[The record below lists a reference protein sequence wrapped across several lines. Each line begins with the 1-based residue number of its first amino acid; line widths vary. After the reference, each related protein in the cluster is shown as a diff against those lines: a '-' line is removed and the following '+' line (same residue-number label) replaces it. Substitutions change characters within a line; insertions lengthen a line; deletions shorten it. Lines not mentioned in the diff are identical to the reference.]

1 MEWLYPNEG
10 STSGGD
16 ILTVA
21 GTNLGALKRM
31 KNVELRCRVDA
42 TETATSYLHDDLV
55 TCITPPRGEG
65 FVHVE
70 FTVNGETVQSESRSR
85 YPKADGYQYVAAGKV
100 DSIFPVYGEVGGGAV
115 IDIRGEDLKPS
126 YRCRVG
132 ENAMGA
138 YFISSTLA
146 KCEAPAHY
154 EDGVTVDVSN
164 PNGVFNQFSDVEFQY
179 APKASVE
186 RVQPRMGNSQGGTV
200 MTVSGRNF
208 ASTNALRC
216 RVGTIE
222 SSGVWRG
229 SHQVECVS
237 PAMQPSPPNSRRGHP
252 VQISSNQ
259 RDFTRSEVKF
269 VYQEMSG
276 VDAAFPTQLPAA
288 GGAEVAIHL
297 PLAHPMETPKCMF
310 GSTESPGVL
319 SADYVTCI
327 APSVSAGF
335 HTVYVARNGKD
346 YERLPVGASESNAVF
361 V

>member
-208 ASTNALRC
+208 ASTNL
-216 RVGTIE
+216 
-222 SSGVWRG
+222 S
-229 SHQVECVS
+229 
-237 PAMQPSPPNSRRGHP
+237 
-252 VQISSNQ
+252 
-259 RDFTRSEVKF
+259 
-269 VYQEMSG
+269 
-276 VDAAFPTQLPAA
+276 L
-288 GGAEVAIHL
+288 IH
-297 PLAHPMETPKCMF
+297 
-310 GSTESPGVL
+310 
-319 SADYVTCI
+319 I
-327 APSVSAGF
+327 
-335 HTVYVARNGKD
+335 
-346 YERLPVGASESNAVF
+346 
-361 V
+361 